1 MKKLKS
7 LALSFALAVGGTV
20 GLATAANAQ
29 TVDVTQTRS
38 AQTELVTNNYIDA
51 DVIASV
57 SQLPLLRQNTYY
69 RAGIGFISAV
79 VEETGENVGVEF
91 QLRNG
96 YKTPVRAYNLD
107 DGLGLLNFNNAKMN
121 ASALENRLA
130 FNENQTRIYAQM
142 YPSYIYTAPLAPVIL
157 IGPQPRFRH
166 HDHHRWQQPLIVPQQ
181 PRIIINLGG
190 GRDRHDDYRRDDHRG
205 NRDDHRGN
213 WNGNRGGNDRDRGH
227 DRGPDGHRH

>member
-7 LALSFALAVGGTV
+7 LALSFALAVGGAV
-20 GLATAANAQ
+20 GISTAANAQ

-38 AQTELVTNNYIDA
+38 AQTELVTNNYIDQ

-57 SQLPLLRQNTYY
+57 SQLPLLRENTYY
-69 RAGIGFISAV
+69 RAGIGFISAR

-107 DGLGLLNFNNAKMN
+107 DGLGQLNFNNAKMN
-121 ASALENRLA
+121 AAALENRLA
-130 FNENQTRIYAQM
+130 FNENQTRIYARV
-142 YPSYIYTAPLAPVIL
+142 YPNYIYTAPLGPVIL
-157 IGPQPRFRH
+157 FGPQPRFRH
-166 HDHHRWQQPLIVPQQ
+166 HDNHRWHQPLIMPPQ

-190 GRDRHDDYRRDDHRG
+190 GRDRHDDHRGNRGYDHRDDHRG
-205 NRDDHRGN
+205 NR
-213 WNGNRGGNDRDRGH
+213 GGNDRGH
-227 DRGPDGHRH
+227 DRGPGGHRH

>member
-29 TVDVTQTRS
+29 TVDVTQTRG

-57 SQLPLLRQNTYY
+57 SQLPLLRQNTFY

-130 FNENQTRIYAQM
+130 FNENQTRIYAQL

-166 HDHHRWQQPLIVPQQ
+166 HDNHRWQQPLIVPQH

-190 GRDRHDDYRRDDHRG
+190 NDHRRDDHRG

-213 WNGNRGGNDRDRGH
+213 WNGNRGGHDRDRGH
-227 DRGPDGHRH
+227 DRGPGGHRH